1 MPKVMIVDDD
11 RTTVSLLKTLLEMD
25 GFEVVL
31 VPRGAMVLE
40 KALLEIPD
48 IFLLDYHLADMEGT
62 TVSQTLRADSH
73 FATTPIVMSS
83 GLNVESEAKSAGVNA
98 FLVKPFDP
106 SDLANILTKLLE
118 PKTPEIKPAEPKLP
132 DKDASA

>member
-1 MPKVMIVDDD
+1 MIVDDD

-40 KALLEIPD
+40 KALQEIPD

-118 PKTPEIKPAEPKLP
+118 PKPPEIKPAEPKLP